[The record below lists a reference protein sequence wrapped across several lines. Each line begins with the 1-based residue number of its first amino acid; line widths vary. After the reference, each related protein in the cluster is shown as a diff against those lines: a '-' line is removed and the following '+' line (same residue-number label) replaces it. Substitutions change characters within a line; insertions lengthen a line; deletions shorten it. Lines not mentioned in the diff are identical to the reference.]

1 MSTYTGP
8 PVRNSD
14 NCCEGLRIHTP
25 AAIDNRPGL
34 AAIAYRVGTHAR
46 FKRSMLAR
54 LSAAEFPALHNLNTR
69 EDTDA
74 SVALLDA
81 WAAVA
86 DVLAFYQE
94 RIANESYLRTATER
108 LSLLHLARLIGYEL
122 RPGVA
127 AGVDLAF
134 ALEDAPPVP
143 GQPDV
148 PSRVTVEAGT
158 RVQSIPGPGE
168 RPQTFE
174 TVEGIEARPEWNALR
189 PRRER
194 PQALSNS
201 TLSVT
206 VQELSVDLQPGDG
219 VLLVAGS
226 GEANRLLK
234 TVAHTVPDPGTR
246 TTRVEFEAGVGPPA
260 WKRPELIPA
269 AREKLSTERIP
280 LTQEV
285 VRQYILDTSWKEE
298 DLRAVAAAQGWEL
311 ATLEANIRAQLG
323 DRAASTKNGAYAFR
337 HRAALFGHNAP
348 RWSALP
354 SVQRKGEWFSK
365 LGPDAVQK
373 MVLEQDGAK
382 ATAASSS
389 GQFQAAASQATSQ
402 PKQGASNGNKT
413 DGLAAVF
420 SGDLANAFE
429 FLLPAYPVD
438 WEKKLTLSDAVATR
452 QVYLDNTYPGVVER
466 SWLVLRTPDA
476 TRSYRVE
483 SNVETTRTD
492 YALTAKVS
500 RLTLEKDQDLNP
512 LKNFKLRETTALMQS
527 ERLSLAHLPITEN
540 VEGDEV
546 MLDGPYFGLGAGR
559 RVIVSGERADLL
571 GVTATEAVTL
581 AGVRV
586 EDGHTLLTFRE
597 PLVHGYVREKVT
609 LNANVAPAT
618 HGESAEEVLGGGDGA
633 EPYQG
638 FTLRR
643 SPLTHTSAPTPS
655 GARSTLRVRVN
666 DLLWDEVPS
675 LYGRGPDERVYTTRL
690 DDEGNTAVR
699 FGDGR
704 AGARPPTG
712 QENVRAAYRV
722 GIGAE
727 GLVEAGRQ
735 SLLMTRPLG
744 VRSVTNPLPA
754 TGAADRET
762 RDEAR
767 RNAPLTVLT
776 LDRIVSLQDYEDFAR
791 SYGGIAK
798 ALATWTWDGQRRGV
812 LVTVSGTGGAKVAPG
827 DTLYK
832 NLLAAMRKAGDP
844 YVYPRLNTYS
854 QRSFRLEAG
863 VGIRPDHLPES
874 VLPEV
879 RRRLRESFGFDAR
892 EFGQGVALSEV
903 AGVAGATPGVT
914 AVDVDV
920 LHRGDREESLQPY
933 LDAAVPRAGDTE
945 VLAAELLTLDPQSL
959 KIEEMT

>member
-1 MSTYTGP
+1 MSTYPGP
-8 PVRNSD
+8 PARNLD
-14 NCCEGLRIHTP
+14 DCCEGLRVHTP
-25 AAIDNRPGL
+25 TAIDNRPGL
-34 AAIAYRVGTHAR
+34 ATIAYRVGTHAR
-46 FKRSMLAR
+46 SKRSMLAR

-69 EDTDA
+69 EDADA

-148 PSRVTVEAGT
+148 PSRVTIEANT

-194 PQALSNS
+194 PQALSKS
-201 TLSVT
+201 TPSVT

-226 GEANRLLK
+226 GEANRPLK
-234 TVAHTVPDPGTR
+234 TVARTVPDPGAR
-246 TTRVEFEAGVGPPA
+246 TTRVEFEAEVGPPP
-260 WKRPELIPA
+260 WKRPELPPGP
-269 AREKLSTERIP
+269 REELSKERIP

-285 VRQYILDTSWKEE
+285 VRQHVLGRSWKEE

-311 ATLEANIRAQLG
+311 ATLEANIRAQLA
-323 DRAASTKNGAYAFR
+323 DRASSAQTGAYAFR

-365 LGPDAVQK
+365 LRPDAVQK

-382 ATAASSS
+382 AMAASPS
-389 GQFQAAASQATSQ
+389 GQLQAASQATSQ

-420 SGDLANAFE
+420 SGDPANAFE
-429 FLLPAYPVD
+429 FLFPAYPVD
-438 WEKKLTLSDAVATR
+438 WEKELTLSDAIATR
-452 QVYLDNTYPGVVER
+452 QVYLDNAYPGVVEG
-466 SWLVLRTPDA
+466 SWLVLRTPEA

-512 LKNFKLRETTALMQS
+512 LKNFKLRETTVLTQS
-527 ERLSLAHLPITEN
+527 ERLSLANLPITEN
-540 VEGDEV
+540 VQGDEV
-546 MLDGPYFGLGAGR
+546 MLDGPYFGLDAGR
-559 RVIVSGERADLL
+559 RVIISGERADLL
-571 GVTATEAVTL
+571 GVTATEAMSL

-597 PLVHGYVREKVT
+597 PLAHGYVREKVT

-643 SPLTHTSAPTPS
+643 
-655 GARSTLRVRVN
+655 
-666 DLLWDEVPS
+666 
-675 LYGRGPDERVYTTRL
+675 
-690 DDEGNTAVR
+690 
-699 FGDGR
+699 
-704 AGARPPTG
+704 
-712 QENVRAAYRV
+712 
-722 GIGAE
+722 
-727 GLVEAGRQ
+727 
-735 SLLMTRPLG
+735 
-744 VRSVTNPLPA
+744 
-754 TGAADRET
+754 
-762 RDEAR
+762 
-767 RNAPLTVLT
+767 APL
-776 LDRIVSLQDYEDFAR
+776 DR
-791 SYGGIAK
+791 K
-798 ALATWTWDGQRRGV
+798 
-812 LVTVSGTGGAKVAPG
+812 
-827 DTLYK
+827 
-832 NLLAAMRKAGDP
+832 
-844 YVYPRLNTYS
+844 
-854 QRSFRLEAG
+854 
-863 VGIRPDHLPES
+863 S
-874 VLPEV
+874 VV
-879 RRRLRESFGFDAR
+879 
-892 EFGQGVALSEV
+892 
-903 AGVAGATPGVT
+903 
-914 AVDVDV
+914 
-920 LHRGDREESLQPY
+920 
-933 LDAAVPRAGDTE
+933 
-945 VLAAELLTLDPQSL
+945 
-959 KIEEMT
+959 